1 MADTLNETKVDG
13 TETVATETQEERVFT
28 EAEVNK
34 MMEARIGKERAKF
47 ADYDELKAKAS
58 KLDEIEEANKS
69 ELQKATE
76 RADALQSQLDS
87 ITKANEIR
95 DIRNKVATDTGVP
108 VNLLTADTEEECKAQ
123 AEGILSFA
131 KPNGYP
137 TVKDGGEARF
147 PQSKSKVDAFGEW
160 VNAQLNNQ

>member
-1 MADTLNETKVDG
+1 MADTLNETKVGG
-13 TETVATETQEERVFT
+13 TETVATETQAERTFT
-28 EAEVNK
+28 ESEVNK

-58 KLDEIEEANKS
+58 RFDEIEDANKS

-87 ITKANEIR
+87 LTKANEIR
-95 DIRNKVATDTGVP
+95 DIRNKVSTDTGVP
-108 VNLLTADTEEECKAQ
+108 AELLTADTEETCKAQ
-123 AEGILSFA
+123 AESILKFA

-137 TVKDGGEARF
+137 TVRDGGESRV
-147 PQSKSKVDAFGEW
+147 PESKDKVKQFEDWFNE
-160 VNAQLNNQ
+160 QLG